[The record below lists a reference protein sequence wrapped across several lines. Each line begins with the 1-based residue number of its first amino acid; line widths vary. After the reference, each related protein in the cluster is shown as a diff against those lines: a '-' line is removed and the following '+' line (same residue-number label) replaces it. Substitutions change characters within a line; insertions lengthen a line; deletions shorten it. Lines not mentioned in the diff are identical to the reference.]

1 MFIYYTENWRIVN
14 KHIGNPACTS
24 TDGLCGL
31 MNCSWFFLCKVWDW
45 SWPMWDK
52 QVWCIHEVNSVL
64 CPLLSHLVYIHLFI
78 ILGDHRIFGNCGKI
92 LDIGMENK
100 TNNEKIKCCCPNL
113 YMHLYTV
120 CVAFCICHFPHVM
133 ICSNIYT
140 TIIFVPQCLFWA
152 SCSSSSCRCMLEK
165 KMTEKCKYFTIR
177 WPTPMHN
184 YYCLPVYLCSYQ
196 ANGFPPFL
204 DSNWQQLF
212 V

>member
-1 MFIYYTENWRIVN
+1 
-14 KHIGNPACTS
+14 
-24 TDGLCGL
+24 

-78 ILGDHRIFGNCGKI
+78 ILGDRIFGNCGKI

-100 TNNEKIKCCCPNL
+100 TNNAKIKCCCPNL
-113 YMHLYTV
+113 HMHLYTV

-140 TIIFVPQCLFWA
+140 TIIFVPQCLFWYM
-152 SCSSSSCRCMLEK
+152 SLMLLFQLPLYVRK
-165 KMTEKCKYFTIR
+165 RNDRQMQIF
-177 WPTPMHN
+177 HN
-184 YYCLPVYLCSYQ
+184 TL
-196 ANGFPPFL
+196 AHTHA
-204 DSNWQQLF
+204 
-212 V
+212 